1 MRRSTVAAAVGV
13 TALALTGCAGGGGE
27 GSGGGAVDNATIAI
41 AADPGSLNP
50 ITNATQAGQEV
61 SAYLYET
68 LMSFAHGK
76 DAEGLLAESWTES
89 TTEVSFVLKEGILCA
104 DGAELTASD
113 VKASFDYAA
122 DPETASPYSGVY
134 FPAEGLTVEADDSSR
149 TVTFTSEQPQSFL
162 LSNIGQMPVVCAAG
176 VDDPASLDATPVGT
190 GIYTLEDSSPGQ
202 TYTLALRD
210 DYTWGP
216 GDVTSD
222 TAGLPKTVTLEVV
235 DTEPTRANMLLSSE
249 VNVAEVGGTDRDRLE
264 TGELF
269 TIDVPARPGLMFFN
283 QAEGRPT
290 NDLLVREGIAG
301 GIDREEVAS
310 VSTGGRGELM
320 TSLVSSFT
328 AVCAGADAT
337 TSLIGFDADAA
348 AATLDEAGWTVGS
361 DGVREKDGA
370 KLALTFVYPSTEA
383 QSVVAG
389 IELIQQQL
397 AEIGVDV
404 TPSPSSSYTDV
415 IFQGGDWDLI
425 WAPISTTL
433 PSTWA
438 GILAGDFP
446 PNGGNWTYNTNQEF
460 FDLTAEAQ
468 QLAGEESCDAWT
480 AAQASAIGNLEVM
493 PFAESTSTLYGAG
506 VEFEV
511 TTNGLLIPTSL
522 RG

>member
-1 MRRSTVAAAVGV
+1 MRRSIVAAAVGV
-13 TALALTGCAGGGGE
+13 TALVLTGCAGAGEGTGGE
-27 GSGGGAVDNATIAI
+27 SVENATIAI

-50 ITNATQAGQEV
+50 ITNATQAGQEI

-68 LMSFAHGK
+68 LMSFAHGRE
-76 DAEGLLAESWTES
+76 ATGLLAESWTES
-89 TTEVSFVLKEGILCA
+89 TTEVSFVLKEGIVCS
-104 DGAELTASD
+104 DGAELTATD

-122 DPETASPYSGVY
+122 DPETASPYAGVY
-134 FPAEGLTVEADDSSR
+134 FPAQGLAVEADDASR

-176 VDDPASLDATPVGT
+176 ISDPASLDATPVGT

-202 TYTLALRD
+202 TYTLALRE

-216 GDVTSD
+216 NGVTSD
-222 TAGLPKTVTLEVV
+222 TEGLPATVTLEAV

-264 TGELF
+264 SGDLF

-290 NDLLVREGIAG
+290 NDLLVREGIAS
-301 GIDREEVAS
+301 GIDRDEVAS

-328 AVCAGADAT
+328 AVCVGADAT

-348 AATLDEAGWTVGS
+348 GAMLDEAGWTAGS

-370 KLALTFVYPSTEA
+370 KLALTFVYPSTEP

-389 IELIQQQL
+389 VELIQQQL
-397 AEIGVDV
+397 AEIGVEV

-438 GILAGDFP
+438 GILAGPFP
-446 PNGGNWTYNTNQEF
+446 PDGGNWTYNTNQEF

-468 QLAGEESCDAWT
+468 QLAGEESCQAWT

>member
-1 MRRSTVAAAVGV
+1 MRRSIVAAVVGV
-13 TALALTGCAGGGGE
+13 TALALTGCAGGGEPAGA
-27 GSGGGAVDNATIAI
+27 GAVENASIAI

-50 ITNATQAGQEV
+50 ITNATQAGQEI

-89 TTEVSFVLKEGILCA
+89 TTEVSFVLKEGIVCT
-104 DGAELTASD
+104 DGSELTASD

-134 FPAEGLTVEADDSSR
+134 FPAEGLTVEADDASR
-149 TVTFTSEQPQSFL
+149 TVTFTSAQPQSFL

-176 VDDPASLDATPVGT
+176 VADPASLDTTPVGT
-190 GIYTLEDSSPGQ
+190 GIYALEDSSPGQ

-222 TAGLPKTVTLEVV
+222 TEGLPKTVELEVV

-264 TGELF
+264 SGDLF

-283 QAEGRPT
+283 QADGRPT
-290 NDLLVREGIAG
+290 NDLLVREGIAA
-301 GIDREEVAS
+301 GIDRDEVAS

-328 AVCAGADAT
+328 AVCVGADAT

-348 AATLDEAGWTVGS
+348 AASLDEAGWVLGA

-370 KLALTFVYPSTEA
+370 KLALSFVYPSTEA

-397 AEIGVDV
+397 GEIGVEV

-438 GILAGDFP
+438 GILSGDFP

-468 QLAGEESCDAWT
+468 QLAGEESCEAWT

>member
-1 MRRSTVAAAVGV
+1 MRRSIVAAVVGV
-13 TALALTGCAGGGGE
+13 TALALTGCAGGGDGA
-27 GSGGGAVDNATIAI
+27 GGGAVEKATIAI

-89 TTEVSFVLKEGILCA
+89 TTEVSFVLKEGIVCT
-104 DGAELTASD
+104 DGSELTASD

-134 FPAEGLTVEADDSSR
+134 FPAEGLTVEADDASR
-149 TVTFTSEQPQSFL
+149 TVTFTSAQPQSFL

-176 VDDPASLDATPVGT
+176 VEDPASLDTTPVGT

-222 TAGLPKTVTLEVV
+222 TEGLPKTVELEVV

-249 VNVAEVGGTDRDRLE
+249 INVAEVGGTDRDRLE
-264 TGELF
+264 SGDLF

-283 QAEGRPT
+283 QSEGRPT

-301 GIDREEVAS
+301 GIDRDEVAS

-328 AVCAGADAT
+328 AVCVGADAT

-348 AATLDEAGWTVGS
+348 AASLDEAGWTVGA

-370 KLALTFVYPSTEA
+370 KLELTFVYPSTEA

-397 AEIGVDV
+397 GEIGIEV
-404 TPSPSSSYTDV
+404 TPAPSSSYTDV

-438 GILAGDFP
+438 GILSGPFP
-446 PNGGNWTYNTNQEF
+446 PEGGNWTYNTNQEF

-468 QLAGEESCDAWT
+468 QLAGEDSCDAWT